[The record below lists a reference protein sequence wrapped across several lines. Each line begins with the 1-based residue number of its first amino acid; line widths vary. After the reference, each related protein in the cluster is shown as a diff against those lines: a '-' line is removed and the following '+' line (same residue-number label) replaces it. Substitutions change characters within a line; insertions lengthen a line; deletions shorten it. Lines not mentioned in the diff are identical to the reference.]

1 VSNYLSGYLGGEVR
15 KLGSRSL
22 TVYLVVGSVLSVA
35 ALAGITADVGW
46 VGVRHAAVHADWVF
60 VLMVPVA
67 VAVSHLGYTLA
78 YWQVARLERA
88 CDLSFSDALQLVVTG
103 FGPVSPKGGFSLD
116 AEALTRRGLSREDA
130 DRTMR
135 VLGMLEYAV
144 LAPLVLLAAI
154 YMMAKGMKT
163 QAGLLPSWV
172 IGVPVGTVITVTVLV
187 KWRRRGCPDS
197 WWRPLRRYLD
207 AIDGLLDLL
216 RSVRQAPEALAG
228 MLIYWA
234 AEIIALGGCIDVFAH
249 RRGAV
254 AVMIV
259 GYATGY
265 ALTRRSLPL
274 SGAGIVEALMP
285 FALNWVGF
293 PLASAILAVIAYRI
307 FNMWLAMIPAVISLR
322 HTESRPRPSS
332 GSKPKPGLVPA
343 DAA

>member
-1 VSNYLSGYLGGEVR
+1 
-15 KLGSRSL
+15 
-22 TVYLVVGSVLSVA
+22 
-35 ALAGITADVGW
+35 
-46 VGVRHAAVHADWVF
+46 
-60 VLMVPVA
+60 
-67 VAVSHLGYTLA
+67 
-78 YWQVARLERA
+78 
-88 CDLSFSDALQLVVTG
+88 
-103 FGPVSPKGGFSLD
+103 
-116 AEALTRRGLSREDA
+116 
-130 DRTMR
+130 
-135 VLGMLEYAV
+135 LEYAV
-144 LAPLVLLAAI
+144 LAPLVLLAAT

-163 QAGLLPSWV
+163 QAGLLLSWV

-207 AIDGLLDLL
+207 VIDGLLDLL
-216 RSVRQAPEALAG
+216 CSVRQAPEALAG
-228 MLIYWA
+228 TLIYWA
-234 AEIIALGGCIDVFAH
+234 AEIIALGGCVDLFAH

-265 ALTRRSLPL
+265 ALTRRRLPL
-274 SGAGIVEALMP
+274 SGAGIVEARMP

-322 HTESRPRPSS
+322 HMESRPRPSS
-332 GSKPKPGLVPA
+332 GRQPKPGLVPA